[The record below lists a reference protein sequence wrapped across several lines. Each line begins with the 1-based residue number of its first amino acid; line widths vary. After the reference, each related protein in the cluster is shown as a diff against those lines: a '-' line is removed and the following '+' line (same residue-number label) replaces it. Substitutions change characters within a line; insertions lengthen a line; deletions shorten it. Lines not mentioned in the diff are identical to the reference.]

1 MSEKAREN
9 FMAYATN
16 HDTTKLAENA
26 VFTLMATGQEFHGR
40 EEIDQMLHYFYH
52 VQFEADAEVKNLL
65 FAGNNVILEGDVVG
79 KQLLE
84 YAGIPPGDK
93 QIRAPI
99 CVIYDLENDIV
110 ARARIYF
117 ESEALRQS

>member
-9 FMAYATN
+9 FMAYAAK
-16 HDTTKLAENA
+16 DDLTKLAENA

-40 EEIDQMLHYFYH
+40 EEIGRLLHNFYH
-52 VQFEADAEVKNLL
+52 VQFEADAEIKNII
-65 FAGNNVILEGDVVG
+65 FSGNNVVLEGDIIG

-84 YAGIPPGDK
+84 YAGIPPSDK

-99 CVIYDLENDIV
+99 CIVYDLENDII

-117 ESEALRQS
+117 ESEALRKS